1 MSILLYIEILATV
14 FSIGYLILLI
24 RQNIWC
30 WPLAIVGSSL
40 SIYLF
45 VDAKLYSEAILYGF
59 YVAAAIYGW
68 WLWGKPKKP
77 KPVTEWGW
85 QTQSLLIGIGLLSGF
100 GIGYVFK
107 TFTDAAKPLIDAMT
121 TAFSLI
127 ASYMEAHKVLSGW
140 IYWIII
146 NLTSIFLY
154 YSRGLEVYA
163 GLMVVFTVLSILGYT
178 NWKKAFSQAQ

>member
-1 MSILLYIEILATV
+1 
-14 FSIGYLILLI
+14 
-24 RQNIWC
+24 
-30 WPLAIVGSSL
+30 L

-59 YVAAAIYGW
+59 YIAAAIYGW
-68 WLWGKPKKP
+68 WLWGKPQKS

-85 QTQSLLIGIGLLSGF
+85 QSHVLLVAVGVGTGL
-100 GIGYVFK
+100 GIGYLFK

-121 TAFSLI
+121 TSFSLI

-140 IYWIII
+140 IFWIII

-163 GLMVVFTVLSILGYT
+163 GLMVVFTILSFIGFIRWRNVLAG
-178 NWKKAFSQAQ
+178 Q